1 MSAKIV
7 GLNLDKDDLY
17 QEIDLRDFGLYDVDS
32 AKAEAIGQELIDLM
46 IERTTEKS
54 KSVDGRPLPSYSKPY
69 KESETFKQYGK
80 TNKVDMTLSGD
91 MLGSI
96 DVLEAGDT
104 VKIGFIDTLQSN
116 KAYGHMT
123 GMKKHPFLDGK
134 VEARKFFGVGVGAIE
149 DVVAKY
155 RDDDP
160 KTKKVGEILEG
171 LTFIE
176 QTKTEDA
183 FDFLIGDFFNV

>member
-1 MSAKIV
+1 M

-17 QEIDLRDFGLYDVDS
+17 QEIDLKDFGLDDVDS

-54 KSVDGRPLPSYSKPY
+54 KSVDGRQLPSYSKSY
-69 KESETFKQYGK
+69 KESETFEQYGK

-96 DVLEAGDT
+96 DVLEAGET

-123 GMKKHPFLDGK
+123 GMEGHPFLDGK
-134 VEARKFFGVGVGAIE
+134 VKARKFFGVGVGAIE